1 MPPGEQLG
9 RQAPRRPLSDFIHEH
24 VVSTEISYKTLAARS
39 EDPVTGQQVTDQWI
53 RDVVSGRLKR
63 TPDLWR
69 LRALAAGMSAD
80 LDVVRALAIEQ
91 YLDYEVATVQTGSA
105 EWVTVSV
112 PASLTEAERRRVAE
126 MAAEIARMMDKSPQG
141 GQ

>member
-1 MPPGEQLG
+1 MPSSQQQDRE
-9 RQAPRRPLSDFIHEH
+9 APRRPLSDFISAH
-24 VVSTEISYKTLAARS
+24 VVSKDISYKALAARS

-53 RDVVSGRLKR
+53 RDVASGRLRR

-69 LRALAAGMSAD
+69 LRALAAGLGVD
-80 LDVVRALAIEQ
+80 LDEIRARAIQQ
-91 YLDYEVATVQTGSA
+91 YLDYEVATVQTGDA

-112 PASLTEAERRRVAE
+112 PPSLTPEERRRVAE
-126 MAAEIARMMDKSPQG
+126 MASEIARMMDKPQRD